1 MISPPLLS
9 SNQQQAP
16 TVWELWLAEVQVV
29 AGPGRVVLGAH
40 GELHALD
47 VLLEV
52 VEGAKHVLHALR
64 VRGVHAVVGQ
74 SLVGLGLVRLP
85 PGLPGALL
93 HGQGLDDVA
102 GGTLQ
107 RETGGVGWGGG

>member
-1 MISPPLLS
+1 M
-9 SNQQQAP
+9 
-16 TVWELWLAEVQVV
+16 QVV

-52 VEGAKHVLHALR
+52 VEGAEHVLHALR

-74 SLVGLGLVRLP
+74 WLVGLGLVRLP
-85 PGLPGALL
+85 PVLPGGLL
-93 HGQGLDDVA
+93 DGQGLDDVA
-102 GGTLQ
+102 GGTLH
-107 RETGGVGWGGG
+107 GGDGG